1 MLYLSHMDTENTH
14 DIQENIQIPEVPVE
28 QSNYVE
34 YDTFKTMD
42 MRVGTIRFVEPI
54 EGADKLLRFLID
66 FGEEMKTDTFTDEE
80 GNTFP
85 VRQIVSGIREYYPE
99 YESLVGMQ
107 ALYILNLPPR
117 TIRGVTSHGMLLA
130 VGDDRPIFMT
140 PQDPVPPGSAIR

>member
-1 MLYLSHMDTENTH
+1 METEHTQEQEQNTEPQ
-14 DIQENIQIPEVPVE
+14 DRQEPQ
-28 QSNYVE
+28 YVD
-34 YDTFKTMD
+34 YDTFKVMD

-66 FGEEMKTDTFTDEE
+66 FGEEMKTDTFTDEA

-99 YESLVGMQ
+99 YEMLVGMQ

-130 VGDDRPIFMT
+130 VGDERPIFMT
-140 PQDPVPPGSAIR
+140 PHDPVAPGSPIR